1 MVCANNAEGQHNQN
15 QEEFSV
21 SNRAEHNNQY
31 PFLHDFSQL
40 ISTMSIKNLKNDL
53 LTEEQMQLATSLW
66 EASRSKRQCDPDY
79 KPQIKKLRDF
89 YEKILIVD
97 HKKQWDDHWKSASIH
112 RNKYS

>member
-1 MVCANNAEGQHNQN
+1 MLSTNNAEGQNNQN
-15 QEEFSV
+15 QEKLSV
-21 SNRAEHNNQY
+21 SNRAAHDNQY

-40 ISTMSIKNLKNDL
+40 ISTMPIKNLKNDL
-53 LTEEQMQLATSLW
+53 LTEAQMQLATSLW

-97 HKKQWDDHWKSASIH
+97 HKKQWDEYWKSASIH
-112 RNKYS
+112 KDKSS

>member
-1 MVCANNAEGQHNQN
+1 MLSTNNAEGQNNQN
-15 QEEFSV
+15 QEKFSV
-21 SNRAEHNNQY
+21 SNWAAHDNQY

-53 LTEEQMQLATSLW
+53 LTEEQMQLATTLW

-97 HKKQWDDHWKSASIH
+97 HKKQWDEYWKSASIH
-112 RNKYS
+112 KDKSS